1 MIFKTAISRDK
12 SRRDNTL
19 INMLFG
25 LAFLLLTVSMQAQ
38 PISKTI
44 SDPGL
49 SGTVLSLETGE
60 PLPGAT
66 LSIQGVAS
74 AITDDTG
81 HFSLKAGDA
90 GDVMQVRMEG
100 YAYKE
105 VVIRKN
111 AGEMIIRLHD
121 QNFNTIYREI
131 TAPFEQRKW
140 TNNGASVATI
150 SNKENYKKAIVSME
164 SMLQDEG
171 LGVNAVTRSGMFG
184 AGSNMFLRG
193 FNTIYATS
201 QPLIV
206 VDGMPFENTMNVS
219 SRISGNFIT
228 PLTGID
234 AKDIERITVLKDAAS
249 IYGSK
254 AANGAILIETARATE
269 QATYIDVHAYTG
281 INQTPT
287 YYPMMNDF
295 QYRSY
300 LTEML
305 SSSGMSALEIQDLPY
320 INRDVPWRERW
331 GVEGNVDYYRYNHN
345 TDWQKEVFRRSMNQN
360 YYLNIKGGDDIALYA
375 MSVGYLNHGG
385 IVKNTDF
392 SRYNT
397 QFNAELYIVKWLKMT
412 GNMNFAYS
420 FRNLANEGLSSFNPL
435 LTAMQKSPFEA
446 PFLFNVDGI
455 QTSILE
461 QADVFGVSNPT
472 ALVTMRT
479 PLENKSYRFFGNLGA
494 TAELSDY
501 FALDMRF
508 GVTFDKMRENIFM
521 PFEGLIHESLSS
533 SDVERQ
539 MQSEVARYLQ
549 YYFDMNLGYRRS
561 FDRKHHLSAFLGV
574 RYQTNAMH
582 GNWIDAYNSS
592 SDDLRTVGYG
602 VLELASVTS
611 IMGEWKWMS
620 YYLNGE
626 YNYRNKYFVS
636 YNMAVDGSSRFGK
649 EADGLKL
656 GGNVF
661 GFFPSV
667 TAAWLLSSE
676 DFVNLP
682 DFVEFLKIRAGY
694 SIAGND
700 GIGNY
705 NTQALYTTQKLLTK
719 FSGLVRGN
727 IANPNLKWETVNKV
741 NIGIDAALFNERLIV
756 TLDLFNNVTKD
767 LMIWKHA
774 KDYVGITSYVEN
786 DGTMKNTGFEIGV
799 NGRIFNGDLKWDLGV
814 NIAKYKNEITEL
826 SENFVTDVAGAKILT
841 RKGNPLGLFYGYKT
855 DGVYAT
861 TEEANAAGLNIGRAD
876 GTKMPFAA
884 GDVRFLKQT
893 AGDLLDESDMT
904 VIGDPNPDW
913 YGSIVNRLQWK
924 RFTLNT
930 VFTYSI
936 GNDVY
941 NAVRAKFESITG
953 YDNQTINVANR
964 WMKEGHVTNTPKAV
978 WGDPMGNSRFSDR
991 WIEDGSYLRWKSLT
1005 ISYDI
1010 PLKVST
1016 VRGLQVYAT
1025 GLNLITFTKYLGYDP
1040 EFSAM
1045 QSPLYYGIDMGMSPQ
1060 PRSLIVGVKL
1070 GL

>member
-1 MIFKTAISRDK
+1 MITRIIKYLCSVALMFFS
-12 SRRDNTL
+12 
-19 INMLFG
+19 
-25 LAFLLLTVSMQAQ
+25 VSIQAQ
-38 PISKTI
+38 PLNMNEPASV
-44 SDPGL
+44 
-49 SGTVLSLETGE
+49 SGQVLSLETGE
-60 PLPGAT
+60 PLAGVS
-66 LSIQGVAS
+66 LSIAGVAS
-74 AITDDTG
+74 AITDDEG
-81 HFSLKAGDA
+81 RFSMKSGQAGDLI
-90 GDVMQVRMEG
+90 QVRAEG

-105 VVIRKN
+105 VVVGKTDL
-111 AGEMIIRLHD
+111 IIRLHD
-121 QNFNTIYREI
+121 QSLGTVYKEM
-131 TAPFEQRKW
+131 TSPFGERKW
-140 TNNGASVATI
+140 TSNGASVATI
-150 SNKENYKKAIVSME
+150 SNRENYKKTIVSME
-164 SMLQDEG
+164 SLLQDEG
-171 LGVNAVTRSGMFG
+171 LGVNTVMRAGMFG
-184 AGSNMFLRG
+184 SGANMYLRG

-206 VDGMPFENTMNVS
+206 IDGIPFENTMNVS

-269 QATYIDVHAYTG
+269 QATFIDFHAYAG
-281 INQTPT
+281 INRTPT

-305 SSSGMSALEIQDLPY
+305 SSSGKTALEIQGLPY
-320 INRDVPWRERW
+320 IDNEVPWREKW
-331 GVEGNVDYYRYNHN
+331 GVEGNADYYRYHHN
-345 TDWQKEVFRRSMNQN
+345 TDWQKEVFRNSLSQN

-375 MSVGYLNHGG
+375 MSVGYLNHEG
-385 IVKNTDF
+385 IIRNTDF

-420 FRNLANEGLSSFNPL
+420 FRNLANEGLSDFNPL
-435 LTAMQKSPFEA
+435 LTALRKSPFEA
-446 PFLFNVDGI
+446 PYLFNVDGI

-472 ALVTMRT
+472 ALVNMRT

-494 TAELSDY
+494 TAMLGDFFE
-501 FALDMRF
+501 LDMRF
-508 GVTFDKMRENIFM
+508 CVTFDKMRENIFM
-521 PFEGLIHESLSS
+521 PSEGLIHQSLTS

-549 YYFDMNLGYRRS
+549 YYFDTHLGYRRS
-561 FDRKHHLSAFLGV
+561 FDRKHHLSAVLGM
-574 RYQTNAMH
+574 RYQTNGMN

-611 IMGEWKWMS
+611 LMGEWKWLS
-620 YYLNGE
+620 YYLNGD
-626 YNYRNKYFVS
+626 YNYRNKYFLS
-636 YNMAVDGSSRFGK
+636 YNMSIDGSSRFGK
-649 EADGLKL
+649 EASGMKL
-656 GGNVF
+656 GGSVF
-661 GFFPSV
+661 GVFPSL

-676 DFVNLP
+676 DFINMP
-682 DFVEFLKIRAGY
+682 AWVELLKLRAGY
-694 SIAGND
+694 SATGND

-705 NTQALYTTQKLLTK
+705 NSQTLYTSQKLLTK
-719 FSGLVRGN
+719 FRGLVRGN
-727 IANPNLKWETVNKV
+727 IGNPALKWETVHKM

-767 LMIWKHA
+767 LMIWKQT

-786 DGTMKNTGFEIGV
+786 DGTMKNTGFEIGI
-799 NGRIFNGDLKWDLGV
+799 NGRIVNGDFKWDLGV

-826 SENFVTDVAGAKILT
+826 SQDYMTEIAGATILT
-841 RKGNPLGLFYGYKT
+841 AKGNPLGLFYGYKT

-861 TEEANAAGLNIGRAD
+861 TEEARAAGLNIGLAD
-876 GTKMPFAA
+876 GTKMPFQA
-884 GDVRFLKQT
+884 GDVRFVKQT
-893 AGDLLDESDMT
+893 AGDVLDASDMT

-913 YGSIVNRLQWK
+913 YGSIVNRMQWK
-924 RFTLNT
+924 RFTLNA
-930 VFTYSI
+930 VFTYSL

-941 NAVRAKFESITG
+941 NAVRAKFESMKG
-953 YDNQTINVANR
+953 FDNQTINVANR
-964 WMKEGHVTNTPKAV
+964 WMKEGHVTTTPRAV
-978 WGDPMGNSRFSDR
+978 WGDPMENSRFSDR
-991 WIEDGSYLRWKSLT
+991 WIEDGSYLRLKSLSL
-1005 ISYDI
+1005 SYDI
-1010 PLKVST
+1010 PLKAT
-1016 VRGLQVYAT
+1016 FIRGLQVYVT
-1025 GLNLITFTKYLGYDP
+1025 GLNLITFTNYLGYDP

-1045 QSPLYYGIDMGMSPQ
+1045 QSPLYYGVDMGITPN
-1060 PRSLIVGVKL
+1060 PRSLMVGVKL